1 MRNLRTIQE
10 IEEEYLRNHPD
21 EIDDYVALLFEEY
34 EESGDAASLL
44 SSLQCVG
51 RVTGRDV
58 KGLQN
63 ALMDQSSPLFE
74 SVSEVVHTLGYRLVP
89 QRLDNAVAH

>member
-21 EIDDYVALLFEEY
+21 EVDDYIALLFEEY

-44 SSLQCVG
+44 SSLQSVG
-51 RVTGRDV
+51 RVTGHDA

-63 ALMDQSSPLFE
+63 AFVDQPSPLFE

-89 QRLDNAVAH
+89 QRLDNAATH